1 MLDRQDYLI
10 GWAIYIVAG
19 ILCYMIFYR
28 FTGVIRFKPIAN
40 SLRAILLALM
50 FTPWYV
56 SPEEDLM
63 APALM
68 VMMLDLITQGG
79 TTFVRAMVP
88 LSLSLC
94 AAVIIGLSWGLL
106 KLPFRKFRSAGP
118 GKVPANG

>member
-10 GWAIYIVAG
+10 GWGIYIVAG

-28 FTGVIRFKPIAN
+28 FTGAIRFKPLAN
-40 SLRAILLALM
+40 MLRAILLALM

-56 SPEEDLM
+56 SADQDLM

-79 TTFVRAMVP
+79 TTFVRALVP
-88 LSLSLC
+88 LVLSLTV
-94 AAVIIGLSWGLL
+94 AIFLGLTWRLYRI
-106 KLPFRKFRSAGP
+106 PFRKSKRSAD
-118 GKVPANG
+118 

>member
-28 FTGVIRFKPIAN
+28 FTGIIRFKPIAN
-40 SLRAILLALM
+40 MLRAVLLALM

-68 VMMLDLITQGG
+68 VMMLDLITKGD
-79 TTFVRAMVP
+79 TTFVRALVP
-88 LSLSLC
+88 LVLSLC
-94 AAVIIGLSWGLL
+94 AAVFIGLTWRLY
-106 KLPFRKFRSAGP
+106 KIPFRKFRQSAG
-118 GKVPANG
+118 